1 MIRARV
7 LPLSA
12 DICRYLPLT
21 RVPVCYVSHVA
32 CGWYGWEL
40 IGQVCR
46 MRGASPPCAA
56 HRALRGP
63 PRGFAAVSSPRGRAK
78 NVIVIVNTWFFFFC
92 DNRGILDRPD
102 RSPPGRRT
110 PRSHTG
116 ALARWFGII
125 IIVLVKSGII
135 STRRVASVRGSLLGA
150 QLSCAHSS
158 HMQALFC
165 HTHLHAR
172 RLSRQRGITCC
183 TSGFAAIF
191 PQRRACTASLV
202 YVHVQHFAL
211 SFPRHARA
219 IEAMIS

>member
-12 DICRYLPLT
+12 AICRYT
-21 RVPVCYVSHVA
+21 RVPVSYVSHVA

-40 IGQVCR
+40 VGQVCR
-46 MRGASPPCAA
+46 MRGASPPMRSPQGTARAA
-56 HRALRGP
+56 TRLRSGEL
-63 PRGFAAVSSPRGRAK
+63 FWGRAK
-78 NVIVIVNTWFFFFC
+78 IVIVIVNT
-92 DNRGILDRPD
+92 
-102 RSPPGRRT
+102 
-110 PRSHTG
+110 
-116 ALARWFGII
+116 WFGII

-135 STRRVASVRGSLLGA
+135 STRRVASVRGLLLGA

-183 TSGFAAIF
+183 TSGFAAIL

>member
-1 MIRARV
+1 MWLVRVGARWSGLSHERR
-7 LPLSA
+7 LP
-12 DICRYLPLT
+12 P
-21 RVPVCYVSHVA
+21 P
-32 CGWYGWEL
+32 
-40 IGQVCR
+40 
-46 MRGASPPCAA
+46 MRSTG
-56 HRALRGP
+56 ALRGP

-78 NVIVIVNTWFFFFC
+78 IVIVIVNT
-92 DNRGILDRPD
+92 
-102 RSPPGRRT
+102 
-110 PRSHTG
+110 
-116 ALARWFGII
+116 WFGII

-135 STRRVASVRGSLLGA
+135 STRRVASVLCGSLLGA

>member
-1 MIRARV
+1 M
-7 LPLSA
+7 
-12 DICRYLPLT
+12 
-21 RVPVCYVSHVA
+21 SHVA
-32 CGWYGWEL
+32 GTGVGVL
-40 IGQVCR
+40 GGQVCR
-46 MRGASPPCAA
+46 MTGAFPLHAQ

-78 NVIVIVNTWFFFFC
+78 IVVVIVNT
-92 DNRGILDRPD
+92 
-102 RSPPGRRT
+102 
-110 PRSHTG
+110 
-116 ALARWFGII
+116 WFGII

-183 TSGFAAIF
+183 TSGFAAIL